1 MLSTVYS
8 SGISGINGFVVTVE
22 CNARDKIPTFDI
34 SGLPDAAV
42 KESKNRIMSAL
53 ENSGFYEPEKA
64 LTINLAPAN
73 RKKEGSSYDL
83 AILISIMK
91 ATLMLPLELDLRDCC
106 FIGELSLSGE
116 IRPVNGVLCMTIA
129 AAEHN
134 LRRVFVPAQNA
145 GEASVVP
152 GVSVYGVGSV
162 TELCDFLMG
171 RKRIEPTVYDKST
184 FSAESTS
191 YPIDFSDVKGQ
202 ERVKRALEIAAA
214 GGHAVLMIGPPGCG
228 KSMLANRIP
237 TILPDITFEEAI
249 ETTKVYSICGKLPE
263 GVPLI
268 TRRPFRAPHH
278 TSSAPSLVGGGSI
291 PQPGE
296 ISLAHN
302 GVLFLDEL
310 PEFRQDVLEVLRQ
323 PLESGKVEISRVN
336 GSETFPCSFM
346 FVTAM
351 NPCKCGNYG
360 NPVKPC
366 TCKPADVKKYHS
378 KISGPLLER
387 IDMQIE
393 VNALSFNDLSDTDRS
408 YESSAE
414 IRARVNKARKF
425 AIERFW
431 SAAEKD
437 KSLTPIRFNA
447 AMNDRHIN
455 RFCHLDGDAL
465 AIMQTA
471 HEKFQ
476 LSGRGYDRILRV
488 ARTIADLA
496 GSENIQKN
504 HISEAIQYRGLEK
517 KYFF

>member
-8 SGISGINGFVVTVE
+8 TGLSGIHGFVVTVE
-22 CNARDKIPTFDI
+22 CNARDKIPTFDMI
-34 SGLPDAAV
+34 GLPDAAV
-42 KESKNRIMSAL
+42 KESKNRIISAL

-64 LTINLAPAN
+64 LTVNLAPAD

-83 AILISIMK
+83 AILIGIMK

-129 AAEHN
+129 AAEHH
-134 LRRVFVPAQNA
+134 LRRVFVPAKNA

-152 GVSVYGVGSV
+152 GVSVYGVSCV
-162 TELCDFLMG
+162 RDLCDFLMG
-171 RKRIEPTVYDKST
+171 RKHIEPTVYDKST
-184 FSAESTS
+184 FSVESAS
-191 YPIDFSDVKGQ
+191 YPVDFSDVKGQ
-202 ERVKRALEIAAA
+202 ERVKRALEISAA
-214 GGHAVLMIGPPGCG
+214 GGHTVLMIGPPGCG

-263 GVPLI
+263 DVSLI
-268 TRRPFRAPHH
+268 TKRPFRAPHH
-278 TSSAPSLVGGGSI
+278 TSSGPSLVGGGSI

-310 PEFRQDVLEVLRQ
+310 PEFRRDVIDSLRQ
-323 PLESGKVEISRVN
+323 PLESGRVEISRAT

-346 FVTAM
+346 LVTAM
-351 NPCKCGNYG
+351 NPCKCGNFG
-360 NPVKPC
+360 SPTNRC
-366 TCKPADVKKYHS
+366 TCKPEDIKKYRS
-378 KISGPLLER
+378 RISGPLLDR

-393 VNALSFNDLSDTDRS
+393 VSALPFEELTASNRRCET
-408 YESSAE
+408 SAE

-425 AIERFW
+425 AIERFA
-431 SAAEKD
+431 SAAEND
-437 KSLTPIRFNA
+437 NTIAPIRFNA
-447 AMNDRHIN
+447 AMNERHIA
-455 RFCHLDGDAL
+455 RFCNLDEDAL
-465 AIMQTA
+465 ILMKAA
-471 HEKFQ
+471 FEKLQ
-476 LSGRGYDRILRV
+476 LSARGYDRILRV

-504 HISEAIQYRGLEK
+504 HISEAIQYRSLDR
-517 KYFF
+517 KYFS